1 MTIGGFAFCGM
12 VAGFAVFGAR
22 YPNGIRPL
30 VMESRTNQDG
40 KCTDYMLASE
50 SMALDQLGFTDIQ
63 GIKPGQAVIIP
74 KGREPIFRQVHAEL
88 RYMPYIFD
96 YCYFSREYSVIDGIS
111 VYESRQRIGHKV
123 AGTIRHTLG
132 QDGGEDIDLGQY

>member
-1 MTIGGFAFCGM
+1 
-12 VAGFAVFGAR
+12 
-22 YPNGIRPL
+22 
-30 VMESRTNQDG
+30 
-40 KCTDYMLASE
+40 MLASE

-132 QDGGEDIDLGQY
+132 QDGVEDIDLGQY